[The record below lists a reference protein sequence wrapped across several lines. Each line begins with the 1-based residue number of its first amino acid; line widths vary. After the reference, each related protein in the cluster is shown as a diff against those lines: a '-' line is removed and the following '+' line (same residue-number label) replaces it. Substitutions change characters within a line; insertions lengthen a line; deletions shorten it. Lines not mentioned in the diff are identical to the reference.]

1 MFLVPCCSSIFS
13 KESII
18 ITLIVVVLLCPKA
31 IVCEL
36 SLMLLLIHDVQCRT
50 IIKIG
55 VDRTVSYSFLFN
67 SPIYFCSRFRAFS
80 CIAAF
85 EQRIDIC
92 SLNFSV
98 SSMFKPSRFM
108 EVVVV
113 ISLLHI
119 SGWGGGTKRRQIQC
133 FGVVQWQE
141 LVEAGQFFLNKFQR

>member
-1 MFLVPCCSSIFS
+1 MEANRLMFLVPCCSSIFS

-36 SLMLLLIHDVQCRT
+36 SLMLLLIHDLQCRT
-50 IIKIG
+50 IIKTG
-55 VDRTVSYSFLFN
+55 VDRTVYYSFLFN
-67 SPIYFCSRFRAFS
+67 SAIYFCSRFIAFS

-85 EQRIDIC
+85 EQRIDIR
-92 SLNFSV
+92 SLNFSL
-98 SSMFKPSRFM
+98 SSMFKPSSFM

-119 SGWGGGTKRRQIQC
+119 SGWGGGDKKGADSMFR
-133 FGVVQWQE
+133 GGSV
-141 LVEAGQFFLNKFQR
+141 AGTC

>member
-1 MFLVPCCSSIFS
+1 MNRLMFLVPCCSSIFS

-67 SPIYFCSRFRAFS
+67 LPMYFCSRFSAFS
-80 CIAAF
+80 CIAVL
-85 EQRIDIC
+85 
-92 SLNFSV
+92 S
-98 SSMFKPSRFM
+98 K
-108 EVVVV
+108 
-113 ISLLHI
+113 
-119 SGWGGGTKRRQIQC
+119 
-133 FGVVQWQE
+133 E
-141 LVEAGQFFLNKFQR
+141 LIYVH